1 MNLVNLNRLWD
12 VFESFGWYTET
23 QIIKMFTYWDDV
35 LVDEQYVDVDTV
47 KETIGMNRWILVSEF
62 VNVVIG

>member
-12 VFESFGWYTET
+12 VLENFGWYTET
-23 QIIKMFTYWDDV
+23 QIIKMFTDWDDV

>member
-12 VFESFGWYTET
+12 VLDNFGWYTET
-23 QIIKMFTYWDDV
+23 QIIKMFTDWDDV

>member
-1 MNLVNLNRLWD
+1 MDLVNLNRLWD
-12 VFESFGWYTET
+12 VLENFGWYTET
-23 QIIKMFTYWDDV
+23 QIIKMFTDWDDV